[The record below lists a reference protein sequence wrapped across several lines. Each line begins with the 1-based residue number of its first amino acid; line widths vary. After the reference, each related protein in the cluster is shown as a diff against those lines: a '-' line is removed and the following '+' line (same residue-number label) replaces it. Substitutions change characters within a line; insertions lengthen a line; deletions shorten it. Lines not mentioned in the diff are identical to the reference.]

1 MAEQLKPDDAKPAAQ
16 LTREA
21 VKSGIGTINAEKS
34 QASEYQGAAAKATQ
48 EFCDKY
54 NLDKKAV
61 TTVAQLAKKE
71 VPQAQATLRDLIRC
85 ADLYGLFD
93 QMDAFTDADLLSTMQ
108 SICDRTRDN
117 ADASRR
123 TAAAE

>member
-1 MAEQLKPDDAKPAAQ
+1 MAEQLKPEDAAPAAR

-21 VKSGIGTINAEKS
+21 VRSGISTINAEKS

-48 EFCDKY
+48 EFCDKF

-61 TTVAQLAKKE
+61 TTVSQLAKKE
-71 VPQAQATLRDLIRC
+71 LPQAQSVLRDLIRV

-93 QMDAFTDADLLSTMQ
+93 QMDAFVDADLISTMEA
-108 SICDRTRDN
+108 IVARTRQS
-117 ADASRR
+117 ADASVR
-123 TAAAE
+123 AAE